1 MGTKMACVRL
11 VSHFFLH
18 LTSFFFFFFFCLSF
32 FEPLEGTTGNGK
44 NGPQLDGWMHG
55 RLYKPS

>member
-11 VSHFFLH
+11 VSQFFLH
-18 LTSFFFFFFFCLSF
+18 LTSLSF
-32 FEPLEGTTGNGK
+32 LSVFEPLEGTTGNGK

-55 RLYKPS
+55 RLYRPSSHS